1 MVSFVSE
8 WKECTIDDLG
18 EVVGGATPSTKKPEN
33 YENGDISWITPKDL
47 STFKGR
53 FITHGERNIT
63 EIGLNS
69 CSTKILPPNTVLFSS
84 RAPIGYVAIA
94 AKEMCTNQG
103 FKSVIPNADTDFM
116 FLYYLLKYNR
126 GNIENMGS
134 GTTFKEVSGNTMKS
148 IKVYVPVD
156 IEEQRKI
163 GAVLSAIDDKIELNT
178 AINENL
184 EQQAQ
189 AIFKSWFVDF
199 EPFGGVMPDDW
210 QTKPISQIDVLVTDY
225 VANGSFKSLA
235 QNVEYQSEET
245 DNVLI
250 RLTDYNN
257 NYSSDMIYIPDSAY
271 EFLAK
276 SKLFGDEII
285 ISNVG
290 VNVGTVFRCPRL
302 NKRMS
307 LAPNSIMLRSNL
319 LEHYLYL
326 HFTSRYGQQQLQSI
340 VTGSAQPKFN
350 KTNFRSLSVLLPNN
364 DAIESFNAIYTPI
377 YDLIAAN
384 FTENQCLAAL
394 RDTLLPKLM
403 NSEIDVSQVQI

>member
-1 MVSFVSE
+1 MTSKMLSEITSVITKGTTPTSVGCSFS
-8 WKECTIDDLG
+8 
-18 EVVGGATPSTKKPEN
+18 
-33 YENGDISWITPKDL
+33 ENGINYIKSESITSSRTLDKSKYAFISEETHQKLKRSQIKENDI
-47 STFKGR
+47 
-53 FITHGERNIT
+53 
-63 EIGLNS
+63 
-69 CSTKILPPNTVLFSS
+69 LFSM
-84 RAPIGYVAIA
+84 AGMFLGKTGIVQADDVPANTNQAVAIIRIIPEQA
-94 AKEMCTNQG
+94 NYLYVYYYLNQKSIVTWINSLSG
-103 FKSVIPNADTDFM
+103 QSAQPNINLKQIGEIEIPLPDRVMQDKIAEILSVIDS
-116 FLYYLLKYNR
+116 R
-126 GNIENMGS
+126 
-134 GTTFKEVSGNTMKS
+134 
-148 IKVYVPVD
+148 
-156 IEEQRKI
+156 
-163 GAVLSAIDDKIELNT
+163 IELNS

-189 AIFKSWFVDF
+189 ALFKAWFVDF

-210 QTKPISQIDVLVTDY
+210 QTKPISQLDVLVTDY

-257 NYSSDMIYIPDSAY
+257 NYSSDMVYITDSAY

-307 LAPNSIMLRSNL
+307 LAPNSIMLRSDL

-326 HFTSRYGQQQLQSI
+326 HFTSQYGQQQLQSI

-350 KTNFRSLSVLLPNN
+350 KTNFRSLSVLLPNS
-364 DAIESFNAIYTPI
+364 DVLESFNAIYTPI
-377 YDLIAAN
+377 YNLIAAN
-384 FTENQCLAAL
+384 FTENQRLATL

-403 NSEIDVSQVQI
+403 NGEIDVSEVKI